1 MTWHD
6 ELRKLDEGLAAGL
19 ISAEEYRARRDEL
32 LSAAAGAGG
41 SPSFTPPGGQQQ
53 SIDSTQVM
61 QPIRDNTPPPGN
73 PEATQVVANGGAE
86 ATQVVRGWQPQQPPA
101 GDADRTQVVPNA
113 GGQPGFP
120 PPPQQHQQPGF
131 PASPPSGFPPPPQ
144 PFQQHQ
150 QQPPQQQPQ
159 TPWGDESNAAPPW
172 GGAGDLPPLPPA
184 GNEAWIRQGPEVF
197 GAPSGKSSKV
207 LPIIGIVVVLA
218 LVGGAVWF
226 FGFRNT
232 GGDPNN
238 TATSNTSSVA
248 PTTTTTQK
256 PFEALPPGPG
266 APDPK
271 SRVYDAGGLR
281 AAELLAPKEMDAIE
295 PLAAG
300 DISYKGSTNEPF
312 QYSTFVIETKDA
324 AAAKE
329 LQTKLIDFG
338 KTDGL
343 VKGEVGGLAKGG
355 EILQFI
361 DDARAL
367 YRIVWTSG
375 NKVIRVNVAQVPSPP
390 QGPDRDAKLVP
401 QFHALAVAAAG
412 KFPGQ

>member
-73 PEATQVVANGGAE
+73 PEATQVVTNSGAE

-120 PPPQQHQQPGF
+120 PPPQQQHPGF

-144 PFQQHQ
+144 PFPQHQ

-232 GGDPNN
+232 GGDPSN
-238 TATSNTSSVA
+238 TATSNTSTVA
-248 PTTTTTQK
+248 PTTTTSQK
-256 PFEALPPGPG
+256 PFEALPNPPG
-266 APDPK
+266 AQ
-271 SRVYDAGGLR
+271 DAKNGTMTPEQLR
-281 AAELLAPKEMDAIE
+281 GAELLAAPEVGVIE
-295 PLAAG
+295 SAAPSE
-300 DISYKGSTNEPF
+300 IVYKGSGDGKF
-312 QYSTFVIETKDA
+312 RYSTFILSTKDA

-329 LQTKLIDFG
+329 LAEKLVNFA
-338 KTDGL
+338 KTDEGL
-343 VKGEVGGLAKGG
+343 VPGQIGDLPSSATV
-355 EILQFI
+355 LQVF
-361 DDARAL
+361 DKDRAI
-367 YRIVWTSG
+367 YRVTWISG
-375 NKVIRVNVAQVPSPP
+375 NRVFRANVAQIPVPPE
-390 QGPDRDAKLVP
+390 GPDRDKALLAEAHRLVTT
-401 QFHALAVAAAG
+401 AAA
-412 KFPGQ
+412 KFGN